1 MDGVEDDVDSCRST
15 PLNVP
20 VTGNGCA
27 QQNESPR
34 IFLDEL
40 TLQSHNNSSI
50 AVLFSILDIDSVN
63 VSVSLERVDGLA
75 GTVPV
80 CTRTIQND
88 SWNTCMVDV
97 QNDFFPL
104 SPGGNWTVE
113 IYAQDV
119 NSSERPSSLS
129 TTYDTNVFEIH
140 VPSTEVRSEPKSQ
153 NLGFTLQCHILG
165 LQLFFRLLSNDF
177 LVVNNVDFGS
187 NFSF

>member
-15 PLNVP
+15 PQNVP

-34 IFLDEL
+34 IFLDEV

-50 AVLFSILDIDSVN
+50 AVLFSVLDIDSVN
-63 VSVSLERVDGLA
+63 VSVSLERIDGLA

-88 SWNTCMVDV
+88 SWNTCIIDV

-104 SPGGNWTVE
+104 SPGGNWSVK
-113 IYAQDV
+113 IYAQDL
-119 NSSERPSSLS
+119 NSSEWTSSLS
-129 TTYDTNVFEIH
+129 TTYVSNVFEIH
-140 VPSTEVRSEPKSQ
+140 VPSNEVRPEPKSSGSWIYVAIATS
-153 NLGFTLQCHILG
+153 LGFAVLLSFVLQR
-165 LQLFFRLLSNDF
+165 FFRHEKR
-177 LVVNNVDFGS
+177 
-187 NFSF
+187 